1 MRRSLLLS
9 PICLAFILAGSAA
22 AGQDQ
27 TLTGA
32 QIIEKH
38 LAAVGGREKLATLKT
53 RIAIGTVKKE
63 AEADARMLILSEAPN
78 RVTAFYALRD
88 YDLFMIYDGSK
99 AIIRPVMPKN
109 VATITDKYVE
119 ILASGLMF
127 NSISLYNLVTAG
139 EVSALSPEAKGM
151 KKVGGRQAYV
161 VQVKVKKETMRLYFD
176 AETYMWVR
184 TDYGKASASA
194 GLRDTGGSLAALNQ
208 SNNQGGGETT
218 VDFFIETSDFR
229 DVDGVKLP
237 FKFVQVLTYP
247 ILLKSAVGTVTGTIR
262 EYRHNEPIDPKMF
275 Q

>member
-1 MRRSLLLS
+1 MRRSLLLL
-9 PICLAFILAGSAA
+9 PIFVLFILAGSVA

-27 TLTGA
+27 TLTGD

-38 LAAVGGREKLATLKT
+38 LAAIGGREKLATFKT

-63 AEADARMLILSEAPN
+63 AETDARMVILSEAPN
-78 RVTAFYALRD
+78 RVSAFYALRD

-109 VATITDKYVE
+109 VAPITDKYVDM
-119 ILASGLMF
+119 LGSGLMF
-127 NSISLYNLVTAG
+127 NGISLYNLMMAG
-139 EVSALSPEAKGM
+139 ETRALSAEAKGM

-176 AETYMWVR
+176 AETFMWVR
-184 TDYGKASASA
+184 TDYGKASVSA
-194 GLRDTGGSLAALNQ
+194 GLRETGGDRSVLNQ
-208 SNNQGGGETT
+208 MKNEGGSETT
-218 VDFFIETSDFR
+218 VDFYIETSDFR

-237 FKFVQVLTYP
+237 FKFVQVLTHP
-247 ILLKSAVGTVTGTIR
+247 ILLKSAVGTITGTIR